1 GASRENSP
9 TRTRGGRDGPE
20 ETRPEAHTS
29 GGGGA
34 SGGHESKHDRSS
46 ESNAQNQQRLETG
59 LQRPSNGGLRH
70 AGHRRSGHHYRRKR
84 CPATQTNAGELR
96 GGERQAPGEGA
107 CQRWLLEQ
115 SERAVSG

>member
-1 GASRENSP
+1 GARRSAEPIAGSKGSTRRQGTATQSGASRENSP

-70 AGHRRSGHHYRRKR
+70 AGHRRSGHHY
-84 CPATQTNAGELR
+84 
-96 GGERQAPGEGA
+96 
-107 CQRWLLEQ
+107 
-115 SERAVSG
+115 